1 MNYFNTKILLQ
12 LLITYYKKQFNVKI
26 EKSYILKFIK
36 FIIKMKLNLVLLFL
50 FVFEIIPAQNTTF
63 NSEDLSI
70 QSYINGTLLI
80 PSNKKKIPL
89 AIIIQGSGA
98 TDRDGNQKNLKN
110 NSLKYLAE
118 GLYHKNIATFR
129 YDKGFFKQVLDGTFD
144 EREVDFNDF
153 IKDAINVVDFF
164 KEDQRFS
171 ELIIIGHS
179 QGSLVGMIAA
189 QENSVSKF
197 ISLAGAGQEID
208 DVVID
213 QLKNQS
219 PALVENARKSFDDLR
234 VNGLAQNYSPFL
246 AAIFRPSLQP
256 FMISWMNYN
265 PQIEIAK
272 LTIPVLIINGNND
285 LQVQV
290 SEAEKL
296 KNAKPDAKLVII
308 PNMNHLFKEIKDG
321 LIENQKSYNDEGLPI
336 MKKLIK
342 TIKLFILK

>member
-1 MNYFNTKILLQ
+1 
-12 LLITYYKKQFNVKI
+12 
-26 EKSYILKFIK
+26 
-36 FIIKMKLNLVLLFL
+36 MKLSLVLLFL
-50 FVFEIIPAQNTTF
+50 FVFEIIPAQNTSF

-70 QSYINGTLLI
+70 QSSIQGTLLV
-80 PSNKKKIPL
+80 PSIKNKIPL
-89 AIIIQGSGA
+89 AIIIQGSGP
-98 TDRDGNQKNLKN
+98 TDRDGNQKGLKN

-144 EREVDFNDF
+144 ERKVDFNDF
-153 IKDAINVVDFF
+153 IKDAINVVDYF

-189 QENSVSKF
+189 QEKSVSKF

-208 DVVID
+208 VVVID
-213 QLKNQS
+213 QLKKLS
-219 PALVENARKSFDDLR
+219 PALVENARKSFDDIR

-246 AAIFRPSLQP
+246 ATIFRPSLQP
-256 FMISWMNYN
+256 FMISWMDYN
-265 PQIEIAK
+265 PQLEIEK

-285 LQVQV
+285 FQVQV

-296 KNAKPDAKLVII
+296 KNAKPDAVLVII
-308 PNMNHLFKEIKDG
+308 PNMNHLFKEIKGG
-321 LIENQKSYNDEGLPI
+321 LIENQKSYNDEDLPV
-336 MKKLIK
+336 MRKLIK

>member
-12 LLITYYKKQFNVKI
+12 LLITYYKKQLNVKI

-36 FIIKMKLNLVLLFL
+36 FIIKMKLSLVLLFL
-50 FVFEIIPAQNTTF
+50 FVFEIIPAQNTSF

-70 QSYINGTLLI
+70 QSSIQGTLLV
-80 PSNKKKIPL
+80 PSIKNKIPL
-89 AIIIQGSGA
+89 AIIIQGSGP
-98 TDRDGNQKNLKN
+98 TDRDGNQKGLKN

-144 EREVDFNDF
+144 ERKVDFNDF
-153 IKDAINVVDFF
+153 IKDAINVVDYF

-189 QENSVSKF
+189 QEKSVSKF

-208 DVVID
+208 VVVID
-213 QLKNQS
+213 QLKKLS
-219 PALVENARKSFDDLR
+219 PALVENARKSFDDIR

-246 AAIFRPSLQP
+246 ATIFRPSLQP
-256 FMISWMNYN
+256 FMISWMDYN
-265 PQIEIAK
+265 PQLEIEK

-285 LQVQV
+285 FQVQV

-296 KNAKPDAKLVII
+296 KNAKPDAVLVII
-308 PNMNHLFKEIKDG
+308 PNMNHLFKEIKGG
-321 LIENQKSYNDEGLPI
+321 LIENQKSYNDEDLPV
-336 MKKLIK
+336 MRKLIK

>member
-1 MNYFNTKILLQ
+1 
-12 LLITYYKKQFNVKI
+12 
-26 EKSYILKFIK
+26 
-36 FIIKMKLNLVLLFL
+36 
-50 FVFEIIPAQNTTF
+50 
-63 NSEDLSI
+63 
-70 QSYINGTLLI
+70 
-80 PSNKKKIPL
+80 
-89 AIIIQGSGA
+89 
-98 TDRDGNQKNLKN
+98 NQKNLKN

-153 IKDAINVVDFF
+153 IKDAINVVDYF

-189 QENSVSKF
+189 QEKSVSKF

-213 QLKNQS
+213 QLKKQS
-219 PALVENARKSFDDLR
+219 PALVENARKSFDDIR

-296 KNAKPDAKLVII
+296 KNAKPDAVLVII
-308 PNMNHLFKEIKDG
+308 PNMNHLFKEIKGG

>member
-1 MNYFNTKILLQ
+1 
-12 LLITYYKKQFNVKI
+12 
-26 EKSYILKFIK
+26 
-36 FIIKMKLNLVLLFL
+36 MKLSLVLLFL
-50 FVFEIIPAQNTTF
+50 FVFEIIPAQNTSF

-70 QSYINGTLLI
+70 QSSIQGTLLV
-80 PSNKKKIPL
+80 PSIKNKIPL
-89 AIIIQGSGA
+89 AIIIQGSGP
-98 TDRDGNQKNLKN
+98 TDRDGNQKGLKN

-144 EREVDFNDF
+144 ERKVDFNDF
-153 IKDAINVVDFF
+153 IKDAINVVDYF

-189 QENSVSKF
+189 QEKSVSKF

-208 DVVID
+208 VVVID
-213 QLKNQS
+213 QLKKLS
-219 PALVENARKSFDDLR
+219 PALVENARKSFDDIR

-246 AAIFRPSLQP
+246 ATIFRPSLQP
-256 FMISWMNYN
+256 FMISWMDYN
-265 PQIEIAK
+265 PQLEIEK

-285 LQVQV
+285 FQVQV

-296 KNAKPDAKLVII
+296 KNAKPDAELVII
-308 PNMNHLFKEIKDG
+308 PNMNHLFKEIKGG
-321 LIENQKSYNDEGLPI
+321 LIENQKSYNDEDLPV
-336 MKKLIK
+336 MRKLIK

>member
-1 MNYFNTKILLQ
+1 M
-12 LLITYYKKQFNVKI
+12 TYYKKQLNVKI

-36 FIIKMKLNLVLLFL
+36 FIIKMKLSLVLLFL
-50 FVFEIIPAQNTTF
+50 FVFEIIPAQNTSF

-70 QSYINGTLLI
+70 QSSIQGTLLV
-80 PSNKKKIPL
+80 PSIKNKIPL
-89 AIIIQGSGA
+89 AIIIQGSGP
-98 TDRDGNQKNLKN
+98 TDRDGNQKGLKN

-144 EREVDFNDF
+144 ERKVDFNDF
-153 IKDAINVVDFF
+153 IKDAINVVNYF

-189 QENSVSKF
+189 QEKSVSKF

-208 DVVID
+208 VVVID
-213 QLKNQS
+213 QLKKLS
-219 PALVENARKSFDDLR
+219 PALVENARKSFDDIR

-246 AAIFRPSLQP
+246 ATIFRPSLQP
-256 FMISWMNYN
+256 FMISWMDYN
-265 PQIEIAK
+265 PQLEIEK

-285 LQVQV
+285 FQVQV

-296 KNAKPDAKLVII
+296 KNAKPDAVLVII
-308 PNMNHLFKEIKDG
+308 PNMNHLFKEIKGG
-321 LIENQKSYNDEGLPI
+321 LIENQKSYNDEDLPV
-336 MKKLIK
+336 MRKLIK